1 MPLKPTTQKLVLTVL
16 LSSALLAGAAGAW
29 ASKPANFQE
38 ALAQAKAENK
48 MLLIDF
54 YTDW

>member
-1 MPLKPTTQKLVLTVL
+1 MNRKYLSFLTGL
-16 LSSALLAGAAGAW
+16 LALTALLAGAALAEEP
-29 ASKPANFQE
+29 ASLAE

-48 MLLIDF
+48 MVVIDF